1 MPTVPELFESVV
13 ARHGDNPALV
23 FGNRVVTYRELNARA
38 NRLARVMVERG
49 VGADATVAVA
59 MPKCD
64 DLVVVLLRRY
74 LKPAAPTSRWT
85 RSIPANGWH
94 TWCKTAG
101 RFSWFGQPDR
111 CRTRCVGP

>member
-23 FGNRVVTYRELNARA
+23 FGNRVVTYRELNAHA

-64 DLVVVLLRRY
+64 DLVVVLSAMALIVVAGHWDWQAPATPKGQQTVPKTRR
-74 LKPAAPTSRWT
+74 
-85 RSIPANGWH
+85 
-94 TWCKTAG
+94 
-101 RFSWFGQPDR
+101 F
-111 CRTRCVGP
+111 